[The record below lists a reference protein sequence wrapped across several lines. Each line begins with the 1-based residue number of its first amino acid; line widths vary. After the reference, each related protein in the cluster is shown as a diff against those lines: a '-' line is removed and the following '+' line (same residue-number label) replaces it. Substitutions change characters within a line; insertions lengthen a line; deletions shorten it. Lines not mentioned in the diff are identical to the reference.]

1 MARIEQA
8 PELTEA
14 LKRTL
19 FSDPERLSHLYAL
32 ACNISGYPNW
42 QYVKYHAPGGVNP
55 KEFWQLV
62 VLARNLKKVSNLATE
77 EGRCFRISS
86 PNDLLRML
94 TKVDR
99 QLGFSIETDSPFRGL
114 NRDLQR
120 TYIQRTLAEEAISSS
135 QMEGAATT
143 REVARKMIAEG
154 RKPKDDGERMILNNY
169 LTMESLDKWKDRP
182 LSEELLC
189 EMQRQLCDG
198 LLPGEKMG
206 RYRTGNEQIYV
217 GRGVDEVLHTPPLA
231 ASLPVRL
238 AGIVAFANED
248 EDSGG
253 LFLHPLVKASIL
265 HFMIGYEHP
274 FCDGNG
280 RTARALFYWY
290 LLRRG
295 YWIMK
300 FISISGVLKTP
311 SWNKRYGQAYL
322 DVENCG
328 SDLTYFVLMQL
339 EALCEAAKEFHRYI
353 DKRQAEGRMLY
364 ETLKGV
370 LNVRQID
377 VVAHMHRHP
386 GYIYKALEHA
396 HWHSVSA
403 NTARTDFEGL
413 VAKGFM
419 QSRRVGKEFQYFAK

>member
-1 MARIEQA
+1 M
-8 PELTEA
+8 
-14 LKRTL
+14 
-19 FSDPERLSHLYAL
+19 
-32 ACNISGYPNW
+32 
-42 QYVKYHAPGGVNP
+42 
-55 KEFWQLV
+55 
-62 VLARNLKKVSNLATE
+62 
-77 EGRCFRISS
+77 
-86 PNDLLRML
+86 
-94 TKVDR
+94 
-99 QLGFSIETDSPFRGL
+99 
-114 NRDLQR
+114 
-120 TYIQRTLAEEAISSS
+120 
-135 QMEGAATT
+135 
-143 REVARKMIAEG
+143 
-154 RKPKDDGERMILNNY
+154 
-169 LTMESLDKWKDRP
+169 
-182 LSEELLC
+182 SEELLC

-198 LLPGEKMG
+198 LLSEEKMG
-206 RYRTGNEQIYV
+206 RYRTDDEQIYV
-217 GRGVDEVLHTPPLA
+217 GRGIDEILHTPPSA
-231 ASLPVRL
+231 ASLPERL
-238 AGIVAFANED
+238 SRIIKFANED

-290 LLRRG
+290 LLRKG

-339 EALCEAAKEFHRYI
+339 EALCEAAKEFHKYI
-353 DKRQAEGRMLY
+353 DRRQSEGRMLY
-364 ETLKGV
+364 ETLKSV

-386 GYIYKALEHA
+386 GYIYKTLEHA
-396 HWHSVSA
+396 HWHSISA

-419 QSRRVGKEFQYFAK
+419 QAKRVGKEFQYFAR